1 MKLLVTGHA
10 NHGKSTCC
18 QIIQDELGLT
28 FESSSRFACELAV
41 LPYLRELGIEY
52 SGGAHAAHQ
61 DRERYRPHWRDAIRQ
76 YNHPDPTRLAR
87 ELLSA
92 YDVYDGMRHPDE
104 FGASKHLFDL
114 TIWVDASKRKPPEPT
129 CGIKPEDCDLV
140 ILNNG
145 TERELQTKVKRICRW
160 MK

>member
-1 MKLLVTGHA
+1 MKVLVAGHA
-10 NHGKSTCC
+10 RHGKDCTAAY
-18 QIIQDELGLT
+18 IQDELGLT
-28 FESSSRFACELAV
+28 FESSSLFAAEAAV
-41 LPYLRELGIEY
+41 IPYLAQRGVHY
-52 SGGAHAAHQ
+52 DTVHDAYQ
-61 DRERYRPHWRDAIRQ
+61 DRHQYRAEWKQAISE
-76 YNHPDPTRLAR
+76 YNTPDKSRLTK

-92 YDVYDGMRHPDE
+92 YDMYVGMRAADE
-104 FGASKHLFDL
+104 FAASKHLFDL

-160 MK
+160 IK